1 MTTDTFNSGAAN
13 WTVPAGVTSVEIE
26 LWGAG
31 GGGGSG
37 KDGGSAAG
45 AQGGGGG
52 AYFKKTLSVTP
63 GQNIAYSVGG

>member
-31 GGGGSG
+31 GGG
-37 KDGGSAAG
+37 AAG
-45 AQGGGGG
+45 RASFTYTASGGG
-52 AYFKKTLSVTP
+52 AIEPVAHVPSAFLL
-63 GQNIAYSVGG
+63 